1 MFNVLFFI
9 LGGAVAIFVYESYA
23 EMEGKKVQRILPQ
36 KLDILLEKCS
46 MKIGETQRELNRDLT
61 EDEKDIILDNC
72 YKEM

>member
-9 LGGAVAIFVYESYA
+9 LGAAVAIFVYESYA

-36 KLDILLEKCS
+36 KLDILLEKFS
-46 MKIGETQRELNRDLT
+46 MKIGETQKQLNRDLT

-72 YKEM
+72 YKEI